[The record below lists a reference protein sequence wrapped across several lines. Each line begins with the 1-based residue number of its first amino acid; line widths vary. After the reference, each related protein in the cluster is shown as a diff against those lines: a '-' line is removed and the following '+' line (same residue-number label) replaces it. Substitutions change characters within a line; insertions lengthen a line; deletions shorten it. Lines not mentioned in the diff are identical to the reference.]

1 MSASGQA
8 RRSGGSQPAARGAT
22 HLTVDAPDSACPYCG
37 DLIGRR
43 SGFANV
49 LTLIGL
55 LPEPAT
61 LSGCSVRP
69 SNTTFR
75 LGQLTALHL
84 SALYAASTVVG
95 AGRESLTRDVG
106 ENGTGRNTTPVPA
119 AWSAL
124 AVTHRAISS

>member
-1 MSASGQA
+1 MSASAQA
-8 RRSGGSQPAARGAT
+8 RRSGGSQPAARGDT
-22 HLTVDAPDSACPYCG
+22 HLTINAPDLACPYCA

-43 SGFANV
+43 LGFANV
-49 LTLIGL
+49 VTLIGL

-61 LSGCSVRP
+61 LSWSSVRP

-75 LGQLTALHL
+75 LGRLTALHL

-95 AGRESLTRDVG
+95 AGRESLARDVG
-106 ENGTGRNTTPVPA
+106 ESGTGHDTTPVPA

-124 AVTHRAISS
+124 AVTHRGISS